1 MAKRVMAY
9 SESQFDQWRLT
20 ESGGYISMQKSKP
33 VFVFPST
40 KEFNKYMELNKERS
54 NKGAK

>member
-1 MAKRVMAY
+1 MVKRVVAY

-20 ESGGYISMQKSKP
+20 ESGGYISTKKTVP

-40 KEFNKYMELNKERS
+40 KEYLKYLELYKERF
-54 NKGAK
+54 KEGAR